1 MGCHSRE
8 KAAALQH
15 PSGYLAPPQVLGSL
29 AHLSLLA
36 LTQGRRSHG
45 KWMPYLHEHLSVGLL
60 HAAVLHAAVLHAVVL
75 PASALSPVPRLMDQ
89 GTGLPNPPPKT
100 TIVSIPTSTYFIK
113 SKYIND
119 VIM

>member
-89 GTGLPNPPPKT
+89 GTGLPTPPPKT
-100 TIVSIPTSTYFIK
+100 TIVSIPTSTILL
-113 SKYIND
+113 SLNT
-119 VIM
+119 

>member
-60 HAAVLHAAVLHAVVL
+60 HAAVLHAVVL